1 MDPVALVVLA
11 DPVALVDLRLPVARR
26 HPILERKV
34 LLPLPVDQADPVT
47 GRSWRSRRPAQTAT
61 QTVDSGAG
69 WIAPRLD

>member
-34 LLPLPVDQADPVT
+34 LLPLPVDQADPVD
-47 GRSWRSRRPAQTAT
+47 REVLAVPEARADRHPNR
-61 QTVDSGAG
+61 
-69 WIAPRLD
+69 